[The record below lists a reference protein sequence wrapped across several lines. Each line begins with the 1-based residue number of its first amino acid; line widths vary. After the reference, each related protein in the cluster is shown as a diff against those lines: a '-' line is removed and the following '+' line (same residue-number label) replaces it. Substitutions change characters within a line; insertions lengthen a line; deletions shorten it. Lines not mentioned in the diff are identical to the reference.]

1 MSRLA
6 DIREQDATGKAA
18 DIFAGIKKAMG
29 KVPNAY
35 LTIGGHSPAA
45 LQQALAHNAM
55 LHKGSLSA
63 QQLEAIN
70 LSVSGDY
77 CLAAHTLMAKK
88 AGFSSEQ
95 IHALRRGEYAEEA
108 QLDALVKFAQTLVTT
123 TGTLPEADVA
133 ALRNAGFSDQQV
145 IEIISAI
152 SAILFTNMVNRV
164 NDTVVD
170 FPKAD

>member
-1 MSRLA
+1 
-6 DIREQDATGKAA
+6 
-18 DIFAGIKKAMG
+18 MG

-70 LSVSGDY
+70 LSVSEATGCDY
-77 CLAAHTLMAKK
+77 CPGRAHPDGEK

-95 IHALRRGEYAEEA
+95 IHALRRGEYAEET
-108 QLDALVKFAQTLVTT
+108 QLDALVKFAQTL
-123 TGTLPEADVA
+123 GDHHRYA
-133 ALRNAGFSDQQV
+133 AGSRRRRAAQRRF
-145 IEIISAI
+145 
-152 SAILFTNMVNRV
+152 
-164 NDTVVD
+164 
-170 FPKAD
+170 

>member
-70 LSVSGDY
+70 LSVSEATGCDY
-77 CLAAHTLMAKK
+77 CLGRAHPDGEKSRLQQRADPCPAPRGVCGRGAA
-88 AGFSSEQ
+88 
-95 IHALRRGEYAEEA
+95 
-108 QLDALVKFAQTLVTT
+108 
-123 TGTLPEADVA
+123 
-133 ALRNAGFSDQQV
+133 
-145 IEIISAI
+145 
-152 SAILFTNMVNRV
+152 
-164 NDTVVD
+164 
-170 FPKAD
+170 

>member
-18 DIFAGIKKAMG
+18 EIFAGIKKAMG

-63 QQLEAIN
+63 QELEAIN
-70 LSVSGDY
+70 LSVSEATGCDY

-88 AGFSSEQ
+88 PVSAVNKSMRCAVATMRKMRASTRW
-95 IHALRRGEYAEEA
+95 RRSH
-108 QLDALVKFAQTLVTT
+108 K
-123 TGTLPEADVA
+123 PW
-133 ALRNAGFSDQQV
+133 
-145 IEIISAI
+145 
-152 SAILFTNMVNRV
+152 
-164 NDTVVD
+164 
-170 FPKAD
+170 

>member
-70 LSVSGDY
+70 LSVSEATGCDY

-88 AGFSSEQ
+88 LASAASRSTPCTAGSMRK
-95 IHALRRGEYAEEA
+95 RRS
-108 QLDALVKFAQTLVTT
+108 LM
-123 TGTLPEADVA
+123 
-133 ALRNAGFSDQQV
+133 RW
-145 IEIISAI
+145 
-152 SAILFTNMVNRV
+152 
-164 NDTVVD
+164 
-170 FPKAD
+170 

>member
-1 MSRLA
+1 
-6 DIREQDATGKAA
+6 
-18 DIFAGIKKAMG
+18 
-29 KVPNAY
+29 
-35 LTIGGHSPAA
+35 
-45 LQQALAHNAM
+45 
-55 LHKGSLSA
+55 
-63 QQLEAIN
+63 
-70 LSVSGDY
+70 
-77 CLAAHTLMAKK
+77 
-88 AGFSSEQ
+88 FSSEQ

-164 NDTVVD
+164 NDTVAD